1 MESFEP
7 EFRFEDGQVTGAHSV
22 PQTEAHQLIE
32 HLMILT
38 NERVAELLERRRIP
52 TLYRVHEQ
60 PDPERISWLIEQL
73 AALDIP
79 TPPLPDRSRRSRPAT
94 WPARRAAWSLAR
106 PSAAATAARRI
117 HRLCFAR

>member
-1 MESFEP
+1 MAP
-7 EFRFEDGQVTGAHSV
+7 TRCA
-22 PQTEAHQLIE
+22 QTEAHRLIE
-32 HLMILT
+32 HLMVLT

-60 PDPERISWLIEQL
+60 PDPERIRWLIEQL

-79 TPPLPDRSRRSRPAT
+79 TPPLPDTICPQQAG
-94 WPARRAAWSLAR
+94 RAGGRGEPPGHPER